1 MAFTDAADSGPQG
14 ADQPQGGPPDQGGAP
29 GGPPGGGALPFLRRG
44 AQPSAPGPGD
54 QASAMTQIQNA
65 VSMLQAA
72 LPSLPQGSPIHTS
85 VLRAV
90 QQLSRHMAQGQPT
103 AGAQQTAMGDT
114 IRNML
119 RNALLSKIMQSQQQ
133 KPGGEGMMPPPPMPS
148 TPLPGA

>member
-1 MAFTDAADSGPQG
+1 
-14 ADQPQGGPPDQGGAP
+14 
-29 GGPPGGGALPFLRRG
+29 
-44 AQPSAPGPGD
+44 
-54 QASAMTQIQNA
+54 MTQIQNA

-72 LPSLPQGSPIHTS
+72 LPSLPAGGPVHTS

-114 IRNML
+114 LRNML
-119 RNALLSKIMQSQQQ
+119 RNALLSRIMQGQQQ
-133 KPGGEGMMPPPPMPS
+133 QRGQQGGEGMMPPPPMPS